1 MSYTEIHG
9 VPSQIPISEYLFHR
23 LNQLKIWTVFG
34 LPGDFSMPLLDKL
47 YTIPTLRWAG
57 NTNELNAAYAADGYA
72 RLKGIGCLITTF
84 GVGELSAING
94 IAGSYA
100 EHVGLL
106 HIVGMPPTSAQTKQL
121 LLHHT
126 LGNGDYSVFYRIA
139 NDIACYAAIINDTDL
154 SVDEVDK
161 CIRKA
166 WIHQKPVYLGV
177 PVNQVN
183 IPVDSNRL
191 NTPINLRIPRNSR
204 EMEQPVVDLIL
215 DQIYKAKNPVIIVD
229 ACVSRQHALKETALL
244 CDMTRFP
251 VFVTPMGKGT
261 IDESNAQFKGVFTG
275 SLSSPEVREVVY
287 FSDFVL
293 FVGALLPEFNT
304 STFNFGFKTKNCAIL
319 FSTAAKFKKAIFPD
333 LHLKP
338 TLQALIKKLEP
349 SRIQYKYEETRNI
362 VAPRLEPNDADLLR
376 QEWVWNEISHWFH
389 ERDTIIT
396 ETGSSAF
403 GINQTRFPTATIG
416 INQALWGSVG
426 FALGACLGA
435 SFAVEEMTAVEN
447 QVTTDLRSYDRHID
461 VSRRTILFVGD
472 GAFQLTAQELSTII
486 RWKLKPYIFIM
497 NNQGYSVDRYL
508 HHRSDASYYD
518 VQPWQYLQFLKL
530 FGATSFETRKIVTV
544 GDFKEML
551 ADETFAIPDK
561 IRMIEIMLPQS
572 DVPETL
578 VARWQAEKES
588 TNKRMHD
595 SSDDSS
601 TNSSPSIDLRFTKR
615 PFLGST
621 NQSSHVSTEY
631 SQVGVHYL

>member
-1 MSYTEIHG
+1 MEYTDLYNL
-9 VPSQIPISEYLFHR
+9 PSRITISEYLFHR
-23 LNQLKIWTVFG
+23 LNQLKVWTIFG
-34 LPGDFSMPLLDKL
+34 LPGDFNMPLLDKL
-47 YTIPTLRWAG
+47 YKVPGMRWAG

-100 EHVGLL
+100 EHVGVL
-106 HIVGMPPTSAQTKQL
+106 HVVGMPPTSAQTKQL

-126 LGNGDYSVFYRIA
+126 LGNGDYRVFYRIA
-139 NDIACYAAIINDTDL
+139 NDIACYAATVNDTDL
-154 SVDEVDK
+154 SVKEVDA

-166 WIHQKPVYLGV
+166 YLYQKPVYLGV
-177 PVNQVN
+177 PVNQAYM
-183 IPVDSNRL
+183 PVDSSRL
-191 NTPINLRIPRNSR
+191 NTPVDLSIPRNSG
-204 EMEQPVVDLIL
+204 ETEQPAVDLIL
-215 DQIYKAKNPVIIVD
+215 DQLYRARNPVIIVD
-229 ACVSRQHALKETALL
+229 ACVSRQRAVKETALL
-244 CDMTRFP
+244 CDMTKFP

-261 IDESNAQFKGVFTG
+261 IDESNDHFRGVFTG
-275 SLSSPEVREVVY
+275 SISSPEVREVVY

-293 FVGALLPEFNT
+293 FVGAILPEFNT

-319 FSTAAKFKKAIFPD
+319 YPTAVKFKKAIFPD

-338 TLQALIKKLEP
+338 TLQALIKKLDP
-349 SRIQYKYEETRNI
+349 TRIQYKYKEMKNI
-362 VAPRLEPNDADLLR
+362 MAPRLEPSNSDLLR

-403 GINQTRFPTATIG
+403 GINQTRFPKATVG

-435 SFAVEEMTAVEN
+435 SFAVEERTVQEN
-447 QVTTDLRSYDRHID
+447 HVSTDLRSYDRNIE
-461 VSRRTILFVGD
+461 VSERIILFVGD
-472 GAFQLTAQELSTII
+472 GAFQLTAQELSTIV

-518 VQPWQYLQFLKL
+518 VQPWKYLNFLKL
-530 FGATSFETRKIVTV
+530 FGATAFETRKIVTV

-551 ADETFAIPDK
+551 AEKEFGIPDK

-578 VARWQAEKES
+578 VARWQAEKELS
-588 TNKRMHD
+588 NKRTYEL
-595 SSDDSS
+595 SDDSS
-601 TNSSPSIDLRFTKR
+601 TNSSPSVDMHFAKK
-615 PFLGST
+615 PYM
-621 NQSSHVSTEY
+621 SHHGPSNNDY
-631 SQVGVHYL
+631 SHPGTQYA